1 MPFVQISGSSES
13 VRVNT
18 VFCIGRNYAEHAKEL
33 NNPIPKKPM
42 VFLKPNSSLELPNG
56 KVELPAES
64 NDVHHEVE
72 LVLLIGKKGSKLSVD
87 EAWSYVSAIGIGID
101 FTARDLQ
108 QKAKEKGHPWTLS
121 KGFDTFGPVSEF
133 ISSNEFNASTIFE
146 LELQINNETRQH
158 GFTSDMIFSIS
169 ELVSYVSGFSTL
181 QEGDLIFTGTP
192 EGVSKV
198 NSGDKLRAILNKGV
212 VNLELSIA

>member
-1 MPFVQISGSSES
+1 MPFLHIKDQIEPQ
-13 VRVNT
+13 RVNT
-18 VFCIGRNYAEHAKEL
+18 VYCIGRNYAEHAKEL
-33 NNPIPKKPM
+33 NNPIPAKPM
-42 VFLKPNSSLELPNG
+42 VFLKPNSSLELLNG
-56 KVELPAES
+56 KVKLPLES

-72 LVLLIGKKGSKLSVD
+72 LVLLIGKKGKSIPV
-87 EAWSYVSAIGIGID
+87 EQAWSYVKAIGIGID

-133 ISSNEFNASTIFE
+133 ISVEEFDLSESFE
-146 LELQINNETRQH
+146 LELQVNKETRQQ
-158 GFTSDMIFSIS
+158 GNTSDMIFSIP

-181 QEGDLIFTGTP
+181 NEGDLIFTGTP

-198 NSGDKLRAILNKGV
+198 HSGDHLYAKLNKGV
-212 VNLELSIA
+212 TSLELSIS